1 MDNGLPQRPPDPSRS
16 PAMKIMAALSWFD
29 EQPEDL
35 AALVTNLAEHGIDGI
50 VALDGAY
57 AQYPH
62 RRMNSSPAEWVA
74 ITGAALDAGISH
86 TIYEAPRAW
95 ASEMAKRTYL
105 FRRVYDRSVPGDW
118 VMVVDADHSIH
129 TSSGLH
135 HALEHVTTTVAT
147 VHTIDG
153 HPTNPTDT
161 HRHRLLYKHQPT
173 GITVERHH
181 ARYIAGDGT
190 VLRDPVHHEQQADAT
205 DLPADTLTLWHH
217 PQQRTEARLR
227 AREEY
232 YQHAAATGL
241 EDLT

>member
-1 MDNGLPQRPPDPSRS
+1 
-16 PAMKIMAALSWFD
+16 MKIVAALSWFD

-50 VALDGAY
+50 VAVDGAY
-57 AQYPH
+57 ADWPGWTARSSIEQYD
-62 RRMNSSPAEWVA
+62 ALIDTA
-74 ITGAALDAGISH
+74 INADLEVYVDGWPSLT
-86 TIYEAPRAW
+86 ERQ
-95 ASEMAKRTYL
+95 KRTDL
-105 FRRVYDRSVPGDW
+105 FTVAHWFTQPGDW
-118 VMVVDADHSIH
+118 IMVIDADMTIH
-129 TSSGLH
+129 TSNGLH
-135 HALEHVTTTVAT
+135 HALEHAGTQVAT
-147 VHTIDG
+147 IHTIDG

-173 GITVERHH
+173 GITVQRHH
-181 ARYIAGDGT
+181 ARYITGNGT
-190 VLRDPVHHEQQADAT
+190 VLRDPVHDEQQADAT

-227 AREEY
+227 ARQEY